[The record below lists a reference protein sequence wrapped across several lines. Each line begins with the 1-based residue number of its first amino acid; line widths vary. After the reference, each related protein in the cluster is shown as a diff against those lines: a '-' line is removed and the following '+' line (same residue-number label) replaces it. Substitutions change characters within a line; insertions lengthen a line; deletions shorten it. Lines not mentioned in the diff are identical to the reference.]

1 VELRQTAESSLMAV
15 MGREAAYSGQIATWD
30 FLVNKSKLDL
40 MPKTIA
46 LPGDAPKPF
55 VRKPGEY
62 RLQ

>member
-1 VELRQTAESSLMAV
+1 MMAV

-30 FLVNKSKLDL
+30 FMTTKSKLDL
-40 MPKTIA
+40 MPKVVTI
-46 LPGDAPKPF
+46 PGDAPAPF